1 MATGVFKRA
10 VHLDFETYSETDIKS
25 AGSFRYMEDP
35 AFEILL
41 LAYAFDDEPVK
52 QVDFTAG
59 ETWPED
65 FLEALNDPEVT
76 KIAHNAAFERY
87 AIWKSLGHYCPPEEW
102 FDTMHLVAQC
112 GLPASLDG
120 AGQALGFDSDTAKM
134 KEGKAL
140 IRYFCQPCKPTKAN
154 GQRTRNL
161 PEHATE
167 KWEQFKEYSRQD
179 VVAERALFDTLAP
192 HWMPDEAERKFW
204 ALDARINENGVRIDT
219 VLAANAVEM
228 DKRSKEILTA
238 QAVALTGMDNPKSVS
253 QIKEWLYAQEGQE
266 IVSLNKKAVVD
277 VVANLKTDAAKQF
290 MAIRTELSKSS
301 TAKFEAMLRVTCP
314 DGHAK
319 GCFQFYGANRT
330 GRFAGRHIQF
340 QNMSKNEAPDISLA
354 RDLVRAGDYDGVE
367 LLFGSVPKM
376 LSELVRTAV
385 IPEDG
390 HHLLVSDFSAI
401 EARVIAWLAGE
412 QWRIK
417 VFEEGGDIY
426 CQSAS
431 QMFKVPVE
439 KHGVNGHLRQKGK
452 IAELACGYGGGVNA
466 LKAFGAD
473 KMGLTNEEMVQI
485 VDQWRAA
492 SPRITELWKSM
503 ERAAIRCIVHRYTT
517 QCSVSGIRFQYEK
530 GVLWM
535 VLPSGRRLAYFKAEY
550 GPSQWN
556 KAKMTIS
563 YMGVNQ
569 QTKKWTRVE
578 TWGGKLVENC
588 WAAGTLVLTDTG
600 WVPIESVTPDMRIWD
615 GEDWVQ
621 SKGRLERFSGGNLF
635 EVDGLYVTGDHK
647 ILTSEGWRHAK
658 ECDGLDR
665 VPVQLPDNYGNER
678 QSGLPRKET
687 LGGEMCLRKRTRHG
701 YSGPA
706 EKRKSRPRDFVRM
719 QASRAHRR
727 CDAKA
732 RDVKASRVWSLAR
745 YDSAV
750 HGPKSPCMEKL
761 WRARHHSLREMAT
774 QLRELLGGYGAY
786 LRARFGFRPE
796 RQRLGVFTGK
806 LPLGNENPKF
816 AEQAPIEIRNSEWG
830 GDSAQGN
837 RRKNRD
843 QLHDV
848 VVPAG
853 LRMSVRETDRC
864 AGHEEPVYDILNC
877 GPNSRYVVLGANGPI
892 ISHNCTQAVARDCL
906 RESMFALDDAGY
918 DIRATVHDEV
928 IVTEPRDGR
937 SVEEMSALMGQP
949 ISWAPGLPL
958 RADGYAC
965 DFYIKD

>member
-1 MATGVFKRA
+1 MTKGVFKRA

-65 FLEALNDPEVT
+65 FLEALKDPEVT

-120 AGQALGFDSDTAKM
+120 AGQALGFDADTAKM

-140 IRYFCQPCKPTKAN
+140 IRYFCQPCKPTKVN

-161 PEHATE
+161 PEHAPE
-167 KWEQFKEYSRQD
+167 KWELFKDYSRQD
-179 VVAERALFDTLAP
+179 VVAERALFDVLAP
-192 HWMPDEAERKFW
+192 HWMPDDAERRFW
-204 ALDARINENGVRIDT
+204 AMDARINENGVRIDT
-219 VLAANAVEM
+219 VLAENAVAM
-228 DKRSKEILTA
+228 DKRSKEILTE

-266 IVSLNKKAVVD
+266 VVSLNKKAVAD

-340 QNMSKNEAPDISLA
+340 QNMSKNEAPDIDLA

-367 LLFGSVPKM
+367 MLFGSVPKM

-503 ERAAIRCIVHRYTT
+503 ERAAIRCIVHRSST

-535 VLPSGRRLAYFKAEY
+535 RLPSGRRLAYFKAEY

-556 KAKMTIS
+556 PAKMTIS

-569 QTKKWTRVE
+569 QTKKWSRVE

-588 WAAGTLVLTDTG
+588 WAAGTPVLTDTG
-600 WVPIESVTPDMRIWD
+600 WVPIESVTPNMRIWD

-621 SKGRLERFSGGNLF
+621 SKGRIERFSGGNLF

-658 ECDGLDR
+658 ECNGLDR
-665 VPVQLPDNYGNER
+665 VPVQLPDDYRSER
-678 QSGLPRKET
+678 PGGPTWEKAV
-687 LGGEMCLRKRTRHG
+687 GGEMYLRKRTNHG
-701 YSGPA
+701 YSGPT
-706 EKRKSRPRDFVRM
+706 EKRKIRQRDFMWLHEERVHRKCKSDPRNVEASCVRG
-719 QASRAHRR
+719 
-727 CDAKA
+727 
-732 RDVKASRVWSLAR
+732 LAQH
-745 YDSAV
+745 DSAV
-750 HGPKSPCMEKL
+750 HGFKSQGVEEL
-761 WRARHHSLREMAT
+761 RRSRHHGLREMAA
-774 QLRELLGGYGAY
+774 QLREFLGGYGAY
-786 LRARFGFRPE
+786 LRTRFGFGPE
-796 RQRLGVFTGK
+796 RQRFGLFSGK
-806 LPLGNENPKF
+806 LSVGL
-816 AEQAPIEIRNSEWG
+816 
-830 GDSAQGN
+830 
-837 RRKNRD
+837 KNREFQKQTAFKNGNSGWYGNAVNGNLGTD
-843 QLHDV
+843 RDRLHDSSV
-848 VVPAG
+848 QTG
-853 LRMSVRETDRC
+853 LRLSVRETDRC

-928 IVTEPRDGR
+928 IVTEPKDGR
-937 SVEEMSALMGQP
+937 SVEEMSTLMGQP

-958 RADGYAC
+958 RADGYSC